1 MRSPLVATL
10 VALSLT
16 GSLLTACAGDD
27 DGEAG
32 PSTAPSGA
40 TPSTASSSDSPGR
53 HRAQCIVSDPEGE
66 VILHPGSFVP
76 DASTVLSDA
85 TLRGAVNLEVVERAV
100 VRFTGRAGVQGIV
113 QDYPPLKTAGLADSL
128 ADWASRRDLPGLR
141 VGPGDGQQ
149 AVLVAVRL
157 ADPTQP
163 GHLVGVDLETDAGS
177 TPYAQPVLIEPHG
190 ALCTVAE
197 YDSTLDWVP

>member
-1 MRSPLVATL
+1 MRSTLVATSVAVL
-10 VALSLT
+10 VT
-16 GSLLTACAGDD
+16 GSLLAGCGSDD
-27 DGEAG
+27 EAG
-32 PSTAPSGA
+32 STP
-40 TPSTASSSDSPGR
+40 TPSTGDSPGR

-76 DASTVLSDA
+76 DQRLVLRDA
-85 TLRGAVNLEVVERAV
+85 ALEGADNLEVVERAV
-100 VRFTGRAGVQGIV
+100 VRFTGRATVQGIV

-128 ADWASRRDLPGLR
+128 ADWDSRRDLPGL
-141 VGPGDGQQ
+141 VLGPDDGQQ

-157 ADPTQP
+157 ADPTRP
-163 GHLVGVDLETDAGS
+163 GHLVGVSLRADGGS
-177 TPYAQPVLIEPHG
+177 TSYAQPVLIEPHG